1 MNDEMNM
8 NDFNDEV
15 TDEVTLDVADE
26 PQIIDLTE
34 PNDILADEDAAPV
47 TNPWRRP

>member
-8 NDFNDEV
+8 NEFHDEV

-34 PNDILADEDAAPV
+34 SDDILADTDAAPV
-47 TNPWRRP
+47 TNTTME